1 MAKTMNQL
9 MVSIPPEMKN
19 EIDAVKQKKFQKKTS
34 AEVCRQLIRLGLDK
48 IHTQEAEN
56 MVRKES

>member
-34 AEVCRQLIRLGLDK
+34 AEVCRQLIRLGLEESKKDK
-48 IHTQEAEN
+48 
-56 MVRKES
+56 K